1 MPPKSAEVDPDVA
14 SSAEELPHDQS
25 DTTSNRPNLRA
36 KRTPAPLLQSG
47 DTTSNTRRAG
57 RSNGPGSTDSL
68 NESQHV
74 YQDLEAQREELS
86 QNLKE
91 TKEEAEIPRF
101 EEHLTNRAR
110 AQDINASN
118 RIALVRAA
126 NKAVGGQEKFDRV
139 VRREAHAARKHA
151 TALYEDFLYYQT
163 PEFRSQYLKDI
174 DKVKD
179 RIQQSIRDGQ
189 PPGLLTGDDAYDKF
203 LRPILKS
210 LECDKVGQTETL
222 DYDNMGPHHLHVRI
236 PRAKSQAVGLGRPR
250 FPPIDPPINLKLD
263 VDAIEKRRREVE
275 DENKD
280 DKMIESHSERRAR
293 ETGLSGGLPTNSHV
307 NDALSTA
314 NDLSRTRLE
323 SGLFI
328 SAGETW
334 NDRKTSDERDAPNE
348 LYDPPTEEEIP
359 DDDSDSSDDENDLF
373 AVSYRECSGLAG
385 CPRGGGGGG
394 GSDGNDSDDDSDRN
408 KRNKKDTN
416 DAVTTVSPAGDPPV
430 GPKRP
435 PKAPSKNAKKHDYT
449 QYNRVQLRTALKYR
463 HQTQSAKLT
472 GELHKRAADY
482 DDNPDEPGA
491 LHHYILKD
499 KTVANDLQNTIT
511 ERGKNW
517 WTEYEKQLD
526 KQNKKAGRTMQQQ
539 EADSE
544 AVNECDVGIDQT
556 GEQVDTDIPEENSPA
571 PTGKAKSKK
580 ASKPKK
586 KKTQPKRKSKK

>member
-57 RSNGPGSTDSL
+57 RSNGPRSTDSL
-68 NESQHV
+68 NESQHI

-86 QNLKE
+86 RNLKE

-110 AQDINASN
+110 AQDINDRN
-118 RIALVRAA
+118 RIALVRVA

-139 VRREAHAARKHA
+139 
-151 TALYEDFLYYQT
+151 
-163 PEFRSQYLKDI
+163 YLQDI

-189 PPGLLTGDDAYDKF
+189 PPGLLSGDDAYDKF

-210 LECDKVGQTETL
+210 LEDDKVGQTETL
-222 DYDNMGPHHLHVRI
+222 DYNNMGPHHLHVRI

-250 FPPIDPPINLKLD
+250 FPPLDPPINLKLD
-263 VDAIEKRRREVE
+263 VDAIEKRRKKVE

-280 DKMIESHSERRAR
+280 EEMDESHSERRAR
-293 ETGLSGGLPTNSHV
+293 ETGLSEGLPTDSHV
-307 NDALSTA
+307 NDALATA

-334 NDRKTSDERDAPNE
+334 NDWETSDERDAPNE
-348 LYDPPTEEEIP
+348 LYDPPTEEEMP

-373 AVSYRECSGLAG
+373 AISYRECSGLAG

-394 GSDGNDSDDDSDRN
+394 GSDDNDSDDDGNSE
-408 KRNKKDTN
+408 KGEKKDTN
-416 DAVTTVSPAGDPPV
+416 DPGAPANPAG
-430 GPKRP
+430 GPRTGSEPRP
-435 PKAPSKNAKKHDYT
+435 QSPRKKAKKHDYT
-449 QYNRVQLRTALKYR
+449 QYNRPQVRTALKYR
-463 HQTQSAKLT
+463 EQAQSAQYVT
-472 GELHKRAADY
+472 ELHKRANDY
-482 DDNPDEPGA
+482 DDNPKQPGTI
-491 LHHYILKD
+491 HHYILKD
-499 KTVANDLQNTIT
+499 RSVANRLEKRIT
-511 ERGKNW
+511 ELGEGW
-517 WTEYEKQLD
+517 STEYKKELD
-526 KQNKKAGRTMQQQ
+526 EQNK
-539 EADSE
+539 
-544 AVNECDVGIDQT
+544 N
-556 GEQVDTDIPEENSPA
+556 GEQVDTDVSEENSPA
-571 PTGKAKSKK
+571 STGKGKAKKTSKSK
-580 ASKPKK
+580 A

>member
-1 MPPKSAEVDPDVA
+1 MI
-14 SSAEELPHDQS
+14 
-25 DTTSNRPNLRA
+25 R
-36 KRTPAPLLQSG
+36 
-47 DTTSNTRRAG
+47 
-57 RSNGPGSTDSL
+57 
-68 NESQHV
+68 V

-91 TKEEAEIPRF
+91 TKKEAEIPRF

-163 PEFRSQYLKDI
+163 PEFRSQYLEDI

-210 LECDKVGQTETL
+210 LEDDKVGQTETL

-263 VDAIEKRRREVE
+263 VEAIEKRRREVE

-280 DKMIESHSERRAR
+280 DKMDESHSERRAR
-293 ETGLSGGLPTNSHV
+293 ETGLLEGLPTDSHV

-334 NDRKTSDERDAPNE
+334 NDWKTSDERDAPNE

-359 DDDSDSSDDENDLF
+359 DGDSDSSDDENDLF
-373 AVSYRECSGLAG
+373 AISYRECSGLAG
-385 CPRGGGGGG
+385 CPRGNGSGGGGG
-394 GSDGNDSDDDSDRN
+394 GDDGGNDSSNDDGDGD
-408 KRNKKDTN
+408 KGNKKDTSDPVAPTN
-416 DAVTTVSPAGDPPV
+416 PAGEPPT
-430 GPKRP
+430 GSEPRP
-435 PKAPSKNAKKHDYT
+435 QSPGKKAKKHNYT
-449 QYNRVQLRTALKYR
+449 QYNRPQVRTALKYR
-463 HQTQSAKLT
+463 GQAQSAQYVT
-472 GELHKRAADY
+472 ELHKRANDY
-482 DDNPDEPGA
+482 DDNPKQPGTI
-491 LHHYILKD
+491 HHYILKD
-499 KTVANDLQNTIT
+499 RSVAYRLEKRIT
-511 ERGKNW
+511 ELGEGW
-517 WTEYEKQLD
+517 STEYKKELD
-526 KQNKKAGRTMQQQ
+526 EQNK
-539 EADSE
+539 
-544 AVNECDVGIDQT
+544 N
-556 GEQVDTDIPEENSPA
+556 GEQVDTDVSEENSPA
-571 PTGKAKSKK
+571 STGKGKAKKTSK
-580 ASKPKK
+580 SKKK

>member
-14 SSAEELPHDQS
+14 SSAEQLPHDQG
-25 DTTSNRPNLRA
+25 DTTPNRPNLRA
-36 KRTPAPLLQSG
+36 KTTPAPLLQSG
-47 DTTSNTRRAG
+47 DTSPNTRSAR
-57 RSNGPGSTDSL
+57 RSIGPRSKDSL
-68 NESQHV
+68 NESQRV
-74 YQDLEAQREELS
+74 YQDLEAQREELA

-110 AQDINASN
+110 AQDKNASN

-139 VRREAHAARKHA
+139 VRRDAHAARKHA

-163 PEFRSQYLKDI
+163 PEFRSQYLEDI

-189 PPGLLTGDDAYDKF
+189 PPGLLSGDDAYDKF

-210 LECDKVGQTETL
+210 LEHDKVGQTETL

-263 VDAIEKRRREVE
+263 VEAIEKRRREVE

-280 DKMIESHSERRAR
+280 DKMVESHSERRAR
-293 ETGLSGGLPTNSHV
+293 ETGLAEGLPSDSHA

-314 NDLSRTRLE
+314 NDLKRTRLE

-334 NDRKTSDERDAPNE
+334 NDWKTSDERDAPNE
-348 LYDPPTEEEIP
+348 LYDPPTEEEAP
-359 DDDSDSSDDENDLF
+359 DDGDDSSDDENDLF
-373 AVSYRECSGLAG
+373 AISYRECSGLAG

-394 GSDGNDSDDDSDRN
+394 GGSDDNDSDDDGDGG
-408 KRNKKDTN
+408 KKNKKDTGDLVAPAN
-416 DAVTTVSPAGDPPV
+416 PAGGLPTGSKP
-430 GPKRP
+430 R
-435 PKAPSKNAKKHDYT
+435 PKAPSKNAKTHDYT
-449 QYNRVQLRTALKYR
+449 QYNRPQVRTALKYR
-463 HQTQSAKLT
+463 EQAQSAQYVT
-472 GELHKRAADY
+472 ELHKRANDY
-482 DDNPDEPGA
+482 DDNPKQPGTI
-491 LHHYILKD
+491 HHYILKD
-499 KTVANDLQNTIT
+499 RSVANRLEKRIT
-511 ERGKNW
+511 ELGEGW
-517 WTEYEKQLD
+517 STEYKKELD
-526 KQNKKAGRTMQQQ
+526 EQNK
-539 EADSE
+539 
-544 AVNECDVGIDQT
+544 N
-556 GEQVDTDIPEENSPA
+556 GEQ
-571 PTGKAKSKK
+571 
-580 ASKPKK
+580 
-586 KKTQPKRKSKK
+586 

>member
-1 MPPKSAEVDPDVA
+1 MPPKRAGLNPDAA
-14 SSAEELPHDQS
+14 SSAEES
-25 DTTSNRPNLRA
+25 PNARS
-36 KRTPAPLLQSG
+36 TG
-47 DTTSNTRRAG
+47 NTDSPNPRAG
-57 RSNGPGSTDSL
+57 RTSTPLFQSSNVSANTRKGRRGNGPGSEDNA
-68 NESQHV
+68 NESQSV
-74 YQDLEAQREELS
+74 YEHLEAQRQELS
-86 QNLKE
+86 QEIKD
-91 TKEEAEIPRF
+91 TKEKAEIPDF

-110 AQDINASN
+110 AQDINAGN
-118 RIALVRAA
+118 RKALVGAA
-126 NKAVGGQEKFDRV
+126 NRAVGGQEKFDRR
-139 VRREAHAARKHA
+139 VRWAAHRARRHA

-189 PPGLLTGDDAYDKF
+189 PPGLLSGDDAYDKF

-210 LECDKVGQTETL
+210 LEHNKVGQTETL